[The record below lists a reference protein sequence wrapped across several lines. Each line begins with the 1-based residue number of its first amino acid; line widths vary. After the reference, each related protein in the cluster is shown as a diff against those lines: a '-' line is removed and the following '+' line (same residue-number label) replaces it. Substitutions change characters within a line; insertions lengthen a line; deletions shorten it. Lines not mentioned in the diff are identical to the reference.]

1 MRNLSQQ
8 FGKKKVFKS
17 QKTDLVQNIF
27 TNISDKY
34 NLMNDL
40 MSFGTHRLWKKR
52 LVEAINVQNHH
63 KIIDV
68 GSGTGDIGMKI
79 SNINKTASIYLGD
92 LNLSMIESGRK
103 KSNSKKNNIK
113 WINMD
118 AEELPFNDNYFDK
131 YIISFCIRNIT
142 DIKKALK
149 ESFRVLKEGGEFFC
163 LEFSKVDLPILNTFY
178 KSYKN
183 RIIPLLGKYVTDRN
197 NAYKYLAESIDN
209 FPDQKLF
216 MEELSRSGYS
226 QVSYDNL
233 FGGIVS
239 IHRGWKI

>member
-1 MRNLSQQ
+1 
-8 FGKKKVFKS
+8 
-17 QKTDLVQNIF
+17 
-27 TNISDKY
+27 
-34 NLMNDL
+34 MN
-40 MSFGTHRLWKKR
+40 
-52 LVEAINVQNHH
+52 
-63 KIIDV
+63 
-68 GSGTGDIGMKI
+68 
-79 SNINKTASIYLGD
+79 
-92 LNLSMIESGRK
+92 
-103 KSNSKKNNIK
+103 
-113 WINMD
+113 

-183 RIIPLLGKYVTDRN
+183 RIIPLLGKYVTTQN

-216 MEELSRSGYS
+216 MEELNRSGYS

-239 IHRGWKI
+239 IHRGWKM

>member
-8 FGKKKVFKS
+8 FGKKKILKS

-92 LNLSMIESGRK
+92 LNLSMIDSGRK
-103 KSNSKKNNIK
+103 
-113 WINMD
+113 
-118 AEELPFNDNYFDK
+118 
-131 YIISFCIRNIT
+131 
-142 DIKKALK
+142 
-149 ESFRVLKEGGEFFC
+149 
-163 LEFSKVDLPILNTFY
+163 
-178 KSYKN
+178 
-183 RIIPLLGKYVTDRN
+183 
-197 NAYKYLAESIDN
+197 
-209 FPDQKLF
+209 
-216 MEELSRSGYS
+216 
-226 QVSYDNL
+226 
-233 FGGIVS
+233 
-239 IHRGWKI
+239 